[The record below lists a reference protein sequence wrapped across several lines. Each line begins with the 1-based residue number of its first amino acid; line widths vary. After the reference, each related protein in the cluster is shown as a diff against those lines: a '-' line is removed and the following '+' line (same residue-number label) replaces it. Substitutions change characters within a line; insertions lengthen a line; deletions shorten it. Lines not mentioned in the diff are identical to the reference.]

1 LKLKRGKGKEAESA
15 AEPKRAGLQN
25 KRTPLKD
32 IMVGMIDVVNKNK
45 GLLAGALFV
54 AVMVYLST
62 SGLVTVVCFLDER
75 RAISLLYS
83 G

>member
-1 LKLKRGKGKEAESA
+1 
-15 AEPKRAGLQN
+15 
-25 KRTPLKD
+25 
-32 IMVGMIDVVNKNK
+32 MVGMIDVVNKNK